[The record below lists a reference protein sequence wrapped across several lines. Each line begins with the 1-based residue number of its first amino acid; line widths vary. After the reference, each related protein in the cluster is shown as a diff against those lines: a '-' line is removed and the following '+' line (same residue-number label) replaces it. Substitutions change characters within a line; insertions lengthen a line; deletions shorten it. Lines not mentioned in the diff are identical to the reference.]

1 MKYNVAA
8 SQNCDRSGLPCIKD
22 ETDNRNWGL
31 NIMKLRKLTVVLA
44 SLGLASVAL
53 AGEEMKTRMAIALVD
68 GDNHG
73 EMRLEFDSDDL
84 GFDLH
89 DMQEGENHSIVDKSG
104 RTILITREAD
114 GVRFEVEGKTIRM
127 PIIDDECGA
136 SGWASHGDITDVDV
150 HVMHDTSITSAHGM
164 NGVMIFSGRPIDE
177 ATQQA
182 IISMLESAGHG
193 SEIRFVDAEGPHA
206 GSHMVKVIE
215 KVVEVT
221 K

>member
-1 MKYNVAA
+1 MN
-8 SQNCDRSGLPCIKD
+8 L
-22 ETDNRNWGL
+22 RNISL
-31 NIMKLRKLTVVLA
+31 VLA
-44 SLGLASVAL
+44 SLGLASAAL
-53 AGEEMKTRMAIALVD
+53 AGEQMKTKMVIALID
-68 GDNHG
+68 SDSNG
-73 EMRLEFDSDDL
+73 EVRLELDSDDL

-114 GVRFEVEGKTIRM
+114 GFRFAVEGKTIRM
-127 PIIDDECGA
+127 PIFDDECGA
-136 SGWASHGDITDVDV
+136 SAWASHGDITDVDV